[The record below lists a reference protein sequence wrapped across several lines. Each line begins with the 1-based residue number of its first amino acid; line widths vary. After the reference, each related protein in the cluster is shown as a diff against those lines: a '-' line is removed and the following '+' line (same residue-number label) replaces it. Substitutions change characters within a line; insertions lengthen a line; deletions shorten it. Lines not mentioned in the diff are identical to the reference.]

1 MPKRPSEVLPS
12 WDLADLFSSP
22 EDPAIDDVWV
32 REQKRAELFAKKYRN
47 KIDEKL
53 TAEALLPM
61 IQLYESIF
69 EQASKPE
76 IYAHLLVAAN
86 NTPENAAFEQ
96 KMRETGLGL
105 AQTLL
110 FFELELSKLPV
121 GALSKLSKH
130 PVLKNYAH
138 YLKRVAD
145 YRPHRLSEGEEKII
159 NDFSLVGGSAFVRL
173 FDEELAYKTFRLK
186 QGTKTVTVNSEETLH
201 GLHSAKRN
209 ERKASAQALTIG
221 LKEEARRVTFIANAL
236 FQHKKTVDKYYQYE
250 SPEAARHLSN
260 ETTQKTVDAMSD
272 AVSSRYD
279 IVQDF
284 YRFKKNVLGLEKLY
298 DYDRYAPVS
307 SSKAVIPFSEAK
319 DIVLNAYRRFS
330 PEFAEIAQLFF
341 DEGWIDA
348 DVRPNKRGGA
358 FCMFVT
364 TDVHPY
370 VLVNYKGGLKD
381 VMTLAHELG
390 HAVHAYLAREQTYL
404 NFDMPLTFAETAS
417 VFGEML
423 VFDDLRARLSDKKEL
438 FALYMQKIEEIFA
451 TVFRQNAMYQ
461 FEQDLHRSYREKGE
475 LKTEEISHFWLS
487 RQRDMFGKSVEMTED
502 YGIWWSY
509 ISHFFHSP
517 FYVYSYTFGELLT
530 LSLFAQY
537 KSNGDVMVKQYFEL
551 LRSGGSKTPEGFL
564 QPFGLSL
571 ETASFWQGG
580 LAMIEQ
586 LVRDAKKLRK

>member
-1 MPKRPSEVLPS
+1 
-12 WDLADLFSSP
+12 
-22 EDPAIDDVWV
+22 
-32 REQKRAELFAKKYRN
+32 
-47 KIDEKL
+47 
-53 TAEALLPM
+53 
-61 IQLYESIF
+61 
-69 EQASKPE
+69 
-76 IYAHLLVAAN
+76 
-86 NTPENAAFEQ
+86 
-96 KMRETGLGL
+96 
-105 AQTLL
+105 
-110 FFELELSKLPV
+110 
-121 GALSKLSKH
+121 
-130 PVLKNYAH
+130 
-138 YLKRVAD
+138 
-145 YRPHRLSEGEEKII
+145 
-159 NDFSLVGGSAFVRL
+159 
-173 FDEELAYKTFRLK
+173 
-186 QGTKTVTVNSEETLH
+186 
-201 GLHSAKRN
+201 
-209 ERKASAQALTIG
+209 
-221 LKEEARRVTFIANAL
+221 
-236 FQHKKTVDKYYQYE
+236 
-250 SPEAARHLSN
+250 
-260 ETTQKTVDAMSD
+260 MSD
-272 AVSSRYD
+272 TVSGRYD

-307 SSKAVIPFSEAK
+307 SSKAVIPFLEAK
-319 DIVLNAYRRFS
+319 EIVLNAYRRFS

-423 VFDDLRARLSDKKEL
+423 VFDDLRTRLTDKKEL

-475 LKTEEISHFWLS
+475 LKTEEINHFWLS
-487 RQRDMFGKSVEMTED
+487 RQRDMFGKSVEMTDD

-537 KSNGDVMVKQYFEL
+537 KSNGEVMVKQYFEL

-564 QPFGLSL
+564 KPFGLSL
-571 ETASFWQGG
+571 ESASFWQSG
-580 LAMIEQ
+580 LTMIEQ